1 MFQQRSSALPY
12 PLGVAN
18 RRNVVAVEDC
28 LKAIFSV
35 GEWDESA
42 RTVGDIA
49 ARLRSS
55 TSSVSE
61 MVKRLTD
68 DGLVEHERYGAVALT
83 DAGLARAL
91 QMVRRHRLIE
101 TYLVTALDYGWDEV
115 HDEAEVLEHAI
126 SDLML
131 DRMDQRLGHPWRDP
145 HGDAIPTADGVL
157 HRPVARPL
165 GELGEGEGGH
175 VVRIDDDDPEL
186 LRWFAEHGLVLD
198 VGLTVTGLKPFGGAT
213 EVRVDTADGSSTLDL
228 GLQAVAALWIGSTP
242 PAAGAVADGCHYSG
256 CEHVGPQS
264 S

>member
-1 MFQQRSSALPY
+1 
-12 PLGVAN
+12 VAN

-28 LKAIFSV
+28 LKAIYSV
-35 GEWDESA
+35 GEWDPSA

-49 ARLRSS
+49 ARLRAS

-68 DGLVEHERYGAVALT
+68 DGLVEHERYGNVDLT

-131 DRMDQRLGHPWRDP
+131 DRMDRRLGHPWRDP
-145 HGDAIPTADGVL
+145 HGDAIPTAAGVL
-157 HRPVARPL
+157 HLPDARPL
-165 GELGEGEGGH
+165 GELGEGTSGF
-175 VVRIDDDDPEL
+175 VARIDDEDPEL
-186 LRWFAEHGLVLD
+186 LRWFDENGIVLD
-198 VGLTVTGLKPFGGAT
+198 VRLAVTGLKPFGGAT
-213 EVRVDTADGSSTLDL
+213 EVGVASSDGGATVDL
-228 GLQAVAALWIGSTP
+228 GVQAVAALWVSDAP
-242 PAAGAVADGCHYSG
+242 PLADVPPSGCHYRSCG
-256 CEHVGPQS
+256 HVGAPV
-264 S
+264 